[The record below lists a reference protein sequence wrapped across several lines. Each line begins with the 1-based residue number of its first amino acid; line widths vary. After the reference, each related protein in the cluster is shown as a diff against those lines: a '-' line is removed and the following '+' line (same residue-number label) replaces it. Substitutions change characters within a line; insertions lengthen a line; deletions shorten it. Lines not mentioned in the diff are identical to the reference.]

1 MNVILERRVCE
12 NWNVCKSSGALIPQA
27 DQKILSFI
35 NNATG
40 NKFIVIIDEW
50 DVLIRDAASNKKV
63 QEEYINFLRGLF
75 KGTEPTKYICLA
87 FLTGILPVKR
97 EISQSAL
104 NNFKLYSMLS
114 AGPLAS
120 YIGFTEEEVK
130 LLCEGYKQNFEEV
143 KVKVKPRAF
152 H

>member
-1 MNVILERRVCE
+1 MCE
-12 NWNVCKSSGALIPQA
+12 NWNVCKSSGALTPQA

-50 DVLIRDAASNKKV
+50 DVLIRDAAANKKV
-63 QEEYINFLRGLF
+63 QEEYTNFLRGLF

-104 NNFKLYSMLS
+104 NSFKLYSMLS
-114 AGPLAS
+114 DGPLAS

-143 KVKVKPRAF
+143 KVKVKPLAF

>member
-1 MNVILERRVCE
+1 M
-12 NWNVCKSSGALIPQA
+12 
-27 DQKILSFI
+27 
-35 NNATG
+35 
-40 NKFIVIIDEW
+40 
-50 DVLIRDAASNKKV
+50 
-63 QEEYINFLRGLF
+63 RGLF

-130 LLCEGYKQNFEEV
+130 LLCEGYKQNFEKV